1 MKKEYEAL
9 FTPLRIGNVEIRNRF
24 AMAPMAMGQLDDHW
38 AYKQES
44 IDHFTERVPWRY
56 RSDHHRCQF
65 YRKQNRKAP
74 QGKLSLSAGGPAK
87 LHDTAKENE

>member
-38 AYKQES
+38 AYKQDS
-44 IDHFTERVPWRY
+44 
-56 RSDHHRCQF
+56 
-65 YRKQNRKAP
+65 
-74 QGKLSLSAGGPAK
+74 
-87 LHDTAKENE
+87 TAIVLCMIRFC

>member
-44 IDHFTERVPWRY
+44 IDHLQNGPVEVPV
-56 RSDHHRCQF
+56 
-65 YRKQNRKAP
+65 
-74 QGKLSLSAGGPAK
+74 
-87 LHDTAKENE
+87 

>member
-9 FTPLRIGNVEIRNRF
+9 FTPIRIGKVEIRNRF

-44 IDHFTERVPWRY
+44 IDYFTERARGGTGLIITGPISLKTELRNTVRQAFHVLWRI
-56 RSDHHRCQF
+56 
-65 YRKQNRKAP
+65 RKA
-74 QGKLSLSAGGPAK
+74 
-87 LHDTAKENE
+87 T